1 MKGWLRRTLIW
12 LLLWA
17 MGLAGLVAFGTA
29 RPPAPAPGITA
40 PFATLTEQG
49 LPPLQRYRA
58 RDGAMLSYRQYP
70 GTAPEVALL
79 IHGSAG
85 SSRDLHLLARA
96 LQGAGAT
103 VLVPD
108 LRGHGGNRPHG
119 DIAYEGQLE
128 DDLVDFLGAERVA
141 LAGKP
146 WTVLGFSSGGG
157 FALRVAA
164 DASLGK
170 SFERF
175 ILVSPYLRY
184 DAPSVRQGSSRT
196 QNGAAGATAG
206 QTWAA
211 ASVGRIIGL
220 TILNDL
226 GVHAWDGLPVVSFPV
241 PGDIESATR
250 SYSWRLQR
258 NFGAHARY
266 LADIKSAARPL
277 QVLVGTADEVLD
289 ARQLGREFASQRSD
303 VPVILVPGVGHAGM
317 VTSAEGIR
325 AILGAFE

>member
-1 MKGWLRRTLIW
+1 LKGWFRRTLIW

-17 MGLAGLVAFGTA
+17 MGLAGLVAFGIA
-29 RPPAPAPGITA
+29 RPPAPGITA

-70 GTAPEVALL
+70 GTGPEVALL

-184 DAPSVRQGSSRT
+184 DAPSVRQGSSRA

-241 PGDIESATR
+241 PGDI
-250 SYSWRLQR
+250 
-258 NFGAHARY
+258 
-266 LADIKSAARPL
+266 IKSVARPL

-289 ARQLGREFASQRSD
+289 ARQLGREFASQRGD